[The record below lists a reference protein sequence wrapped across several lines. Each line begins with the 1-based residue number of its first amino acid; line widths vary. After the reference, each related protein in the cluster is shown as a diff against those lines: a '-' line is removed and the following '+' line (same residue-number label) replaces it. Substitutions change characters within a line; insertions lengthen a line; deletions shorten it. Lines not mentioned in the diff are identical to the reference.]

1 MIYLL
6 LHLTPF
12 AQNFLIKGMI
22 FAVCFGNVIG
32 FIVFIISCHD
42 IGSREINTD
51 TAGKSIA
58 YGFITMAAIM
68 IAVLAFTM
76 AAQEVGIKEILF
88 KKLDAN
94 YSGYTDVKYSKSDNE
109 YTFKCKGQW
118 YSCSFDYYNKEKL
131 TVYKV
136 DKTLDKII
144 ESQPANKKSRLK

>member
-12 AQNFLIKGMI
+12 AQNFLVKGMI

-42 IGSREINTD
+42 ITDSREINTD

-68 IAVLAFTM
+68 IAVLAFTI

-94 YSGYTDVKYSKSDNE
+94 YPGYTDVKYSKSDDK
-109 YTFKCKGQW
+109 YTFKCKDQW
-118 YSCSFDYYNKEKL
+118 YSCNFDYYNGEKL

-144 ESQPANKKSRLK
+144 ESQKGGNS